1 MVKLTKAIIKKYG
14 ISKKAWAVARGGR
27 GVSSKLKKRTMVK
40 KRKSTRSRKSIT
52 SSNNSLMMVA
62 VGGVGYGALRQR
74 LSTLLSPVTEKIPMG
89 VYADNVALG
98 IASYLMAKHGGKLPM
113 GKYVKAIGIS
123 GLTAEAVLMGVDL
136 SNNFKL

>member
-27 GVSSKLKKRTMVK
+27 SSSKSKKRTMAK
-40 KRKSTRSRKSIT
+40 KRKTTRKKSFT
-52 SSNNSLMMVA
+52 SNSNALTMV
-62 VGGVGYGALRQR
+62 VLGGVGYGALRQK
-74 LSTLLSPVTEKIPMG
+74 LSSLLTPVTEKIPMG

-98 IASYLMAKHGGKLPM
+98 VASYLMAKHGGKLPM
-113 GKYVKAIGIS
+113 GKYVKAIGVS